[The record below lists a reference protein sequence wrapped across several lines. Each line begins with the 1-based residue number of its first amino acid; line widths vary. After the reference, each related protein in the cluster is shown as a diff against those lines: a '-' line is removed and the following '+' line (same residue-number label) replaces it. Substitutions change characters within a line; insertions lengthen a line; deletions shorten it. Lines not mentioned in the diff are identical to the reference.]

1 MERQPVFRITRQRRI
16 MLDQIKMMKSHPTAC
31 QLYDAVRQKLPDISL
46 ATVYRNLE
54 LLAEKGF
61 IGKIVTDGRQMR
73 FDGNTEI
80 HYHAHCIGC
89 DAVIDIP
96 ADRSIISFL
105 SNDFKNPEDFRILG
119 ARIEL
124 TGYCGS
130 CAGGSGAYKGRES

>member
-1 MERQPVFRITRQRRI
+1 MEQQTVFRITRQRRI

-31 QLYDAVRQKLPDISL
+31 QLYDAVRKKLPDISL

-54 LLAEKGF
+54 LLAEKGL
-61 IGKIVTDGRQMR
+61 IGKIVTDGRQKR

-80 HYHAHCIGC
+80 HYHAHCLRC

-96 ADRSIISFL
+96 DNRDIISFL
-105 SNDFKNPEDFRILG
+105 RNDLKNPENFEILG

-124 TGYCGS
+124 TGYCGT
-130 CAGGSGAYKGRES
+130 CATGGGAYKGRES